1 MALHKIKDFDP
12 NYRDSFNKQDIL
24 DFDLYSSNEKVGSI
38 DNLLVD
44 DEGRFRYLVINTGFW
59 VAGKK
64 VLLPVG
70 RTRIAFNEHR
80 VYADN
85 LSRAQ
90 VENLPEYS
98 ESNLVDYDYEESVRN
113 VYRPTASVTGTA
125 VNSAEA
131 AVSGYDRD
139 SYSYQ
144 QDASLYNL
152 DEQNHKELRLYEERL
167 VASKTRHK
175 VGEVA
180 VSKRVETEIA
190 TASIPIEK
198 ERVIIEGTTPVDA
211 GTVVTPGE
219 DAFREG
225 EVARVEV
232 YEETPD
238 VHKEA
243 VLREEVNLRKEVNR
257 ETVDAEEQIRRE
269 KLDVTTTGHPNV
281 DRRPDP
287 LPDERL

>member
-24 DFDLYSSNEKVGSI
+24 GFDLYSSNEKIGSI
-38 DNLLVD
+38 DDLLVD

-59 VAGKK
+59 VVGKK
-64 VLLPVG
+64 VLLPIG
-70 RTRIAFNEHR
+70 RTQIAFNEHR
-80 VYADN
+80 VYANDLN
-85 LSRAQ
+85 RAQ
-90 VENLPEYS
+90 VETLPEYN
-98 ESNLVDYDYEESVRN
+98 ESDLVNYDYEERVRN
-113 VYRPTASVTGTA
+113 VYRSTASATDTA
-125 VNSAEA
+125 VNPSNTAP
-131 AVSGYDRD
+131 SSYDQN

-144 QDASLYNL
+144 QDAALYNL

-167 VASKTRHK
+167 VASKTRQK
-175 VGEVA
+175 VGEVT

-190 TASIPIEK
+190 TATVPIEK
-198 ERVIIEGTTPVDA
+198 ERVIIEETASTSA

-243 VLREEVNLRKEVNR
+243 VLREEVNLRKEINH
-257 ETVDAEEQIRRE
+257 ETVDAEEQLRRE
-269 KLDVTTTGHPNV
+269 RLDVTTTGHPNV
-281 DRRPDP
+281 DKRPDP
-287 LPDERL
+287 LPDER

>member
-12 NYRDSFNKQDIL
+12 DYRDSFNKQDIL
-24 DFDLYSSNEKVGSI
+24 DFDLYSNNEKIGSI
-38 DNLLVD
+38 DDLLVD
-44 DEGRFRYLVINTGFW
+44 DEGRFRYLVINTGLW
-59 VAGKK
+59 VVGKK
-64 VLLPVG
+64 VLLPIG
-70 RTRIAFNEHR
+70 RTQIAFNEHR
-80 VYADN
+80 VYANDI
-85 LSRAQ
+85 SRAQ
-90 VENLPEYS
+90 VENLPEYN
-98 ESNLVDYDYEESVRN
+98 ESDLVNYDYEERVRN
-113 VYRPTASVTGTA
+113 VYRSTAPATGTV
-125 VNSAEA
+125 VNPSSPAT
-131 AVSGYDRD
+131 SSSDRN

-144 QDASLYNL
+144 QDAALYNL

-167 VASKTRHK
+167 VASKTRQK

-190 TASIPIEK
+190 TTTVPIEK
-198 ERVIIEGTTPVDA
+198 ERVIIEETAPTHV

-257 ETVDAEEQIRRE
+257 ETVDAEEQLRRE
-269 KLDVTTTGHPNV
+269 RLDITTTGHPNV
-281 DRRPDP
+281 DKRPDP
-287 LPDERL
+287 LPDER